1 MKITKREGLLRLH
14 PDKFKSEDEKVKKE
28 KEEECKKFIK
38 SASAILEYLVEKGL
52 KGIQNKE
59 EDEVDVEEILREN
72 NITPAEFVD
81 FKKSKSKV
89 IYFPL
94 FLCRINAYI

>member
-1 MKITKREGLLRLH
+1 MR
-14 PDKFKSEDEKVKKE
+14 KE
-28 KEEECKKFIK
+28 KEEECKKFI
-38 SASAILEYLVEKGL
+38 SSVGAILEYLVEKGL
-52 KGIQNKE
+52 NKAHNKE
-59 EDEVDVEEILREN
+59 EDDIDVEEILREN